1 MAATRLY
8 AVLIRG
14 QKQPILHFAE
24 VLKVFFGKIAKR

>member
-14 QKQPILHFAE
+14 QKQPILHFAG